1 MKTTERPYQEMM
13 INSKVLEVPRRTY
26 QRELNPKRVQKIASE
41 FDEHIANEPKVSLRN
56 GHYYVFDGQHTIA
69 ARKYRNSGNDLPI
82 RCKVYRGM
90 TEGEEALLFAQQ
102 TGASAILGAGAK
114 IRALIYGGDP
124 EAIHFMRTTEDSGIR
139 LDYGQQRGNARIGCI
154 ATALNEYR
162 KVGPERYKEALEAI
176 IEAWEG
182 DPDSMRAETIIGVT
196 RFVDLYHQEYDR
208 DRLVKRLKKTDPIV
222 IYREGHAMCSN
233 MPGYKKYLYQ
243 VFNIYNGQSKKY
255 ALPMKF

>member
-13 INSKVLEVPRRTY
+13 INSKYLEVPRRTY
-26 QRELNPKRVQKIASE
+26 QRELNPLRVQKIASE
-41 FDEHIANEPKVSLRN
+41 FDEHIANEPKVSLRA

-69 ARKYRNSGNDLPI
+69 ARKFRNGGNDLPI

-114 IRALIYGGDP
+114 VRALIFGGDP
-124 EAIHFMRTTEDSGIR
+124 EAIHFMKDTESVGIR
-139 LDYGQQRGNARIGCI
+139 LDYGQQRGKARIGCI
-154 ATALNEYR
+154 ATALGEYR
-162 KVGPERYKEALEAI
+162 KVGPERYKEALRLI
-176 IEAWEG
+176 MEAWNG
-182 DPDSMRAETIIGVT
+182 CPDSMRAETILGVT
-196 RFVDLYHQEYDR
+196 RFVDLYHEEYDPKRMVKQMKKSDPVKIFR
-208 DRLVKRLKKTDPIV
+208 D
-222 IYREGHAMCSN
+222 GHAMCCN

-243 VFNIYNGQSKKY
+243 VFDIYNGKSKKY